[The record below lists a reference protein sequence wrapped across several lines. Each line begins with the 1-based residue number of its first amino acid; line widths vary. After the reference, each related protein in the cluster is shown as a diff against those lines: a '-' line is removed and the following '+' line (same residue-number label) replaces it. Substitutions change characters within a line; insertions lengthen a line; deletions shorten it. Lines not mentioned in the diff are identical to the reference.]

1 MTNLQRRPKAHIQ
14 RRQVRPHSR
23 RCRLIRLARH
33 LLRRA
38 DRARARR
45 RRRAGLLRRALHR
58 GAARTRARRA
68 LTRILLTTAIVNDDR
83 LLLRD
88 ARLQDILAQIRNRRA
103 LRLQHVVR
111 QIRAC
116 ARRRDA
122 GLEHILRVVHLTAR
136 GADEAGRRH
145 RRRTSA
151 TALVSLLLTLLAHRY
166 TIVAIVEALIG
177 RTAHYNLPNT
187 NANGKDKN
195 GQGQQNLRRKF

>member
-1 MTNLQRRPKAHIQ
+1 MNSYIGMLTLFLYNIILLHNLQRRPKAHIQ
-14 RRQVRPHSR
+14 RRQVRAHR
-23 RCRLIRLARH
+23 RRRRLIRLARH

-38 DRARARR
+38 HRARARR
-45 RRRAGLLRRALHR
+45 RRRTGLLRRALHR

-103 LRLQHVVR
+103 LRLQHIVR

-122 GLEHILRVVHLTAR
+122 GLEHILRVIHLTAR
-136 GADEAGRRH
+136 RADEAGGGH
-145 RRRTSA
+145 RSRSSA
-151 TALVSLLLTLLAHRY
+151 TALVSLLLTLLAHRH
-166 TIVAIVEALIG
+166 TIVAIVESL
-177 RTAHYNLPNT
+177 LC
-187 NANGKDKN
+187 
-195 GQGQQNLRRKF
+195 